1 MIHILISIAIIVAG
15 CLLLWFAV
23 RQYNAAAKR
32 KIDPMFILNWG
43 LNANKQID
51 MALGVFLGI
60 VGVGLGLYGVYY
72 GFTG

>member
-23 RQYNAAAKR
+23 RQYHAAAKR